1 MIDLC
6 QSAVPRLSVVI
17 PAYNMAGYLPL
28 AVDSVLAQDAPVHE
42 LLVLDNASTDD
53 TPQVMARY
61 ARTAVDYRRNSDN
74 LGLAG
79 NVGLGCALATGD
91 AILFLGADDRL
102 EPGFARAA
110 TTFLAAEPEV
120 ALVHGPAAW
129 IDAGGR
135 RFGGTGQAWPRLT
148 PGREAMLGA
157 FGRGFSFSTMVMRT
171 AAIRATGPFDPRW
184 QEVIDLWLF
193 LRMCLAGN
201 VGYLDQALVEYRVH
215 DQAMSMPMYRD
226 NLMFRRQMR
235 AAQEAF
241 AWPGATAAHRR
252 EAERQ
257 IARTAVGVLH
267 MARAGGRMNL
277 VRNLAEIA
285 RAVPESLTWAQTWA
299 RLGFGMLPAGA
310 IAGLRQRRRT
320 AAHAAAA
327 R

>member
-1 MIDLC
+1 VT
-6 QSAVPRLSVVI
+6 ATRLSVVI
-17 PAYNMAGYLPL
+17 PAYNMADNLPL

-42 LLVLDNASTDD
+42 LLVLDNASTDH
-53 TPQVMARY
+53 TSQVMARY
-61 ARTAVDYRRNSDN
+61 ARTAVQYRRNPGN

-102 EPGFARAA
+102 EPGFAAA
-110 TTFLAAEPEV
+110 AAAFLDAEPDV
-120 ALVHGPAAW
+120 AMVHGPAAW
-129 IDAGGR
+129 IDAGGQ
-135 RFGGTGQAWPRLT
+135 RFGGTGPAWPRLT

-157 FGRGFSFSTMVMRT
+157 FGQGFSFSTMVMRT

-193 LRMCLAGN
+193 LRMCLAGP
-201 VGYLDQALVEYRVH
+201 VGYLDRVLVEYRVH

-235 AAQEAF
+235 AVQEAF
-241 AWPGATAAHRR
+241 AWPGAAAAHRR

-257 IARTAVGVLH
+257 VARTAVGVLH

-285 RAVPESLTWAQTWA
+285 RTVPESLIWPQTWA
-299 RLGFGMLPAGA
+299 RFGFGMLPAGA

-320 AAHAAAA
+320 AARAAAA
-327 R
+327 AVR